1 MSQAYLA
8 IDLGA
13 SSGRAMIGLL
23 EGDPP
28 RLTLEEVHRFEHHP
42 CMTPTGPV
50 WDLTGIWR
58 NTLQGLRAAAAWC
71 HEHGAQLVSIGVDTW
86 GIDWTLVGS
95 SGELLGLPHCYRDPQ
110 NEAACQRV
118 LDQLG
123 GFDRLYERT
132 GIQRMAFNTLFQVAA
147 RHAAEPKLF
156 EAAERLLFLPDLLHY
171 WLSGEMVNERTIAST
186 SSMLN
191 VANGDWDRTLLEQL
205 GLPTHILGTI
215 VEPGTL
221 VGPLRDELASATGA
235 PQHLQVIAPAS
246 HDTASAVAAVPVSEK
261 AAQQGWAYISSG
273 TWSCLGA
280 ELSAPITT
288 AEAAQVP
295 FTNELGVGSTVRF
308 LKNIAGLW
316 LVQELRREMKEH
328 NTDADYETLT
338 NLAEGAEPL
347 RTLIDPNAPQ
357 FASPGNMAEK
367 IRAFARDTGQ
377 PEPDNPGRLV
387 RCCLESLALC
397 YRHTSEQLSA
407 VVGHPIGK
415 LFVVG
420 GGTQNRLL
428 NQLAADAMDCPV
440 SSGPV
445 EATAAGNVLVQAM
458 GRGAIRSTTEIR
470 DVVVRSFPLE
480 EHERNRDDTLWSKVQ
495 ERYLSLVADAT
506 AVTG

>member
-1 MSQAYLA
+1 MSQAHLA

-28 RLTLEEVHRFEHHP
+28 RLTLEEVHRFEHQP
-42 CMTPTGPV
+42 CMTPTVPV

-58 NTLQGLRAAAAWC
+58 NTLQGLRAAASWC
-71 HEHGAQLVSIGVDTW
+71 HEHGAELVSIGVDAW
-86 GIDWTLVGS
+86 GVDWVLVGS
-95 SGELLGLPHCYRDPQ
+95 SGELLGLSHCYRDPQ
-110 NEAACQRV
+110 NEAALERV

-132 GIQRMAFNTLFQVAA
+132 GIQRMVINTLFQVAA

-191 VANGDWDRTLLEQL
+191 VATGDWDHALLEQL

-215 VEPGTL
+215 VEPGTII
-221 VGPLRDELASATGA
+221 GELRDELATATGA
-235 PQHLQVIAPAS
+235 PRRLQVITPAS
-246 HDTASAVAAVPVSEK
+246 HDTASAVAAVPVTEQ
-261 AAQQGWAYISSG
+261 AAQQGWAYLSSG
-273 TWSCLGA
+273 TWSLLGA
-280 ELSAPITT
+280 ELSAPIAT
-288 AEAAQVP
+288 AEAARVP
-295 FTNELGVGSTVRF
+295 FTNELGVGGTIRF

-328 NTDADYETLT
+328 NADADYATLT
-338 NLAEGAEPL
+338 NLAEEAEPL

-357 FASPGNMAEK
+357 FASPGDMADK

-377 PEPDNPGRLV
+377 PEPDNAGRLV
-387 RCCLESLALC
+387 RCCLESLALS
-397 YRHTSEQLSA
+397 YRHICELLSGI
-407 VVGHPIGK
+407 VGHPIDR

-428 NQLAADAMDCPV
+428 SHLTADAMACPV

-445 EATAAGNVLVQAM
+445 EATAAGNVLVQAL
-458 GRGAIRSTTEIR
+458 GRGAISSIAEMR
-470 DVVVRSFPLE
+470 DIVVRSFPLE
-480 EHERNRDDTLWSKVQ
+480 EYERTDDDALWSKVQ
-495 ERYLSLVADAT
+495 ERYLNLVADT
-506 AVTG
+506 SAVSG